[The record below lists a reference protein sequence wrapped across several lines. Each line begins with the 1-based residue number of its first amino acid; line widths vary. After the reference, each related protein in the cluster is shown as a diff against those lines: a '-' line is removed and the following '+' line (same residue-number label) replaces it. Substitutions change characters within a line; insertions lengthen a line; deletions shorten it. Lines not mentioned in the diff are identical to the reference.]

1 LDVRSILCATDL
13 SAAADAALCEGDAIA
28 RHHSARLLVLHVRP
42 RPTGRHVRGP
52 DEPSRDDVSALEA
65 VCASVRRVTGRD
77 DTCFRALAAR
87 GRAHSEIV
95 RCAEREGVDLVVVG
109 SRGASSSPSVHLGSQ
124 ATRVVRCA
132 CRPVLVVRP
141 SPEDGPVLAAT
152 GFFDPS
158 MPEVAA
164 GAAEARRRRCRLS
177 LLHTLTPST
186 ATGLPLDAPLAL
198 RLASSEERRRLR
210 REAEEALR
218 EAAARYGADGDPLV
232 TEGRPESEIV
242 RVAGE
247 RSAALVV
254 VATAGH
260 RGLRRMLLG
269 SVAGVVV
276 RDAPCSVLV
285 VRLAGREAT
294 VMTPALAEG

>member
-13 SAAADAALCEGDAIA
+13 SSAADAALCEGDAIA

-42 RPTGRHVRGP
+42 RPAGRHDRGP
-52 DEPSRDDVSALEA
+52 AAPSRGDGSALEA
-65 VCASVRRVTGRD
+65 VCARVRGLTGRD

-87 GRAHSEIV
+87 GRPHSEIV
-95 RCAEREGVDLVVVG
+95 RCAEREGVDLIVVG
-109 SRGASSSPSVHLGSQ
+109 SRGESSSGSVRLGSQ
-124 ATRVVRCA
+124 VTRVVRCA

-141 SPEDGPVLAAT
+141 SPEKGRVLAAT
-152 GFFDPS
+152 TFADPS
-158 MPEVAA
+158 LPAVAA
-164 GAAEARRRRCRLS
+164 GATEARRRRCRLS
-177 LLHTLTPST
+177 LLHTLTPGT
-186 ATGLPLDAPLAL
+186 AGLPLDAPLAL

-247 RSAALVV
+247 TGAALVV

-269 SVAGVVV
+269 SVAGEVV